1 MLRAAVRDRLI
12 ATDPSLGVTLPRMR
26 KADMAMRIPTPEE
39 VAAIMNAA
47 EEWFRPFIV
56 FCAFA
61 GLRLGEAAAMQLPDI
76 DFLHRQIHVRRQV
89 QRKPGGL
96 VDLRP
101 PKYGSERDIPAPDEL
116 LNLLS
121 DHIAKW
127 KTFGADRW
135 IFYGKNNEPPH
146 QNTDHHWW
154 KTTLQRAGI
163 EGVRLH
169 DLRHFY
175 ASGLIAAGC
184 DVVTVQRALGHAK
197 ATTTLNTYSHLWP
210 TADDRTRAV
219 AGALVETVL
228 RTFADSVRTDSSTSA

>member
-1 MLRAAVRDRLI
+1 
-12 ATDPSLGVTLPRMR
+12 
-26 KADMAMRIPTPEE
+26 MAMRIPTPEE

-47 EEWFRPFIV
+47 EEWFRSFIA
-56 FCAFA
+56 FCAVA

-76 DFLHRQIHVRRQV
+76 NFLHCQIRVRRQV
-89 QRKPGGL
+89 GRKPGVL

-116 LNLLS
+116 LHLLS
-121 DHIAKW
+121 EHIAKW

-146 QNTDHHWW
+146 QNTVHYWW
-154 KTTLQRAGI
+154 KTTHGRAGVD
-163 EGVRLH
+163 GVRLH

-175 ASGLIAAGC
+175 ASGFIAAGC
-184 DVVTVQRALGHAK
+184 DVVTVQHALGHAK

-210 TADDRTRAV
+210 TADDRTRAA
-219 AGALVETVL
+219 AGTLVGTVL
-228 RTFADSVRTDSSTSA
+228 RTFADSAWTDSSMSA